1 MGAHRQGYHPMEPN
15 NKRKEE
21 TNMGIK
27 INDFLK
33 LSGDKGE
40 SVMLYECDT
49 EKAITVAVKD
59 LFDIFK
65 LSHTDI
71 YNVKA
76 EYVDIMEAE
85 IASWE
90 YDDGII
96 VKHSTVSKWQMGTS
110 RQWLIISTTVI

>member
-1 MGAHRQGYHPMEPN
+1 MEWERTDRDITRWKLN
-15 NKRKEE
+15 NKERKE

-27 INDFLK
+27 IKDFLK

-65 LSHTDI
+65 LSRTDI

-96 VKHSTVSKWQMGTS
+96 CIYYF
-110 RQWLIISTTVI
+110 L

>member
-65 LSHTDI
+65 LSHTGI

-96 VKHSTVSKWQMGTS
+96 CIYYF
-110 RQWLIISTTVI
+110 L